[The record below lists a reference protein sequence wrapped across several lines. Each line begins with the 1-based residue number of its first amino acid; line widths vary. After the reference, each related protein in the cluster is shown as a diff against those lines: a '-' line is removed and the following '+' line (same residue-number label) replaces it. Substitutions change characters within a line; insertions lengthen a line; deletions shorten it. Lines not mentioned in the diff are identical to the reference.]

1 MKILSLSTDRGI
13 LYEDSRVARR
23 MIEYGKLF
31 DQLHVV
37 VFCPQG
43 FREKRLSENVWVY
56 PTNSRS
62 RWLYVWDAYWTGKK
76 ILVDVVEP
84 RTGWVITTQDPFET
98 GLVGMFLKRL
108 CGIPLNVQIHTDFGN
123 KYFAEDFLNKVRLV
137 IARFVVRK
145 ADSFRVVSKR
155 IEETLKRKYG
165 VQDKLIVI
173 LPIWTD
179 VSKYREGDRNFLKD
193 KYQQFEKIIL
203 MVSRLSKEKN
213 IQLGIRAFKEVV
225 KKYPKIG
232 LVVVGDGPEMD
243 SLKESRCS
251 NVVFEGWVDDIVAY
265 FRSADIFLNTSDY
278 EGYGLTLIEAIASGI
293 PIVTT
298 DVGLIG
304 SVVTSNDGVYVC
316 SPRDTECITKELI
329 KGITSDTPR
338 PSIVEEVTKEEYLER
353 YRDSIVTT
361 V

>member
-13 LYEDSRVARR
+13 FNEDSRVAQR

-31 DQLHVV
+31 DQLHIV
-37 VFCPQG
+37 VFCHQE

-62 RWLYVWDAYWTGKK
+62 RWLYVWDAYWIGKK
-76 ILVDVVEP
+76 ILIDVVEP
-84 RTGWVITTQDPFET
+84 KTGWVITTQDPFET

-137 IARFVVRK
+137 IARFVVPK
-145 ADSFRVVSKR
+145 ADSFRIVSKR

-165 VQDKLIVI
+165 VQEELITV

-179 VSKYREGDRNFLKD
+179 VSKYREGDKSFLKN
-193 KYQQFEKIIL
+193 KYPQFEKIVL

-213 IQLGIRAFKEVV
+213 IQLGIDAFKEVV

-232 LVVVGDGPEMD
+232 LIIVGDGPEMD
-243 SLKESRCS
+243 SLKESGCG
-251 NVVFEGWVDDIVAY
+251 NVVFEGWIDDAVAY

-293 PIVTT
+293 PVVTT

-304 SVVTSNDGVYVC
+304 SVLVSNEGVYVC
-316 SPRDTECITKELI
+316 SPRDTECIAEKLI
-329 KGITSDTPR
+329 EGITSDTPR
-338 PSIVEEVTKEEYLER
+338 PYIVEEMTKEEYLER